1 LHIAS
6 SVDSFLLNRYAKI
19 LEDLKKDPASH
30 GNPLDILVCSKV
42 ELTKNVRCLV
52 YI

>member
-1 LHIAS
+1 M
-6 SVDSFLLNRYAKI
+6 YAKI